1 MPSPSPRR
9 TARSAGVRVACL
21 RAACRHVA
29 RLRVAVAWAAVAAT
43 GLTTPAALAAQLA
56 DRPVLVEVRVPK
68 PPTLASGRNGDVLTY
83 EVHVTNFTR
92 AAVTWTGLDVSDAV
106 TGAPLAAVRDS
117 AFQRDLMRPG
127 LGAVPFAQR
136 ATIAGGLRAVL
147 FVQVPLAAGARPIAL
162 RHTLTFDDSIGTR
175 TMSAA
180 PVPVTLDVAVIG
192 PPFKGGPWLAANGPS
207 NGSGHRRALIPLD
220 GVMAIA
226 QRFAI
231 DWVLV
236 DSAFSTHKGDALD
249 NTKYYAHDLDVIAVA
264 DGIVAVIKDGI
275 PENIP
280 GAQSRAVPI
289 TLETVG
295 GNHVIL
301 DLGKG
306 RFAFYAHVRPG
317 SIRVKVGDRVKKG
330 QLLAK
335 LGNSGNST
343 EPHLHF
349 HLADAASPLGS
360 QGIPY
365 VFESVEFVGKCK
377 GLGTGCAFAPS
388 ETKRRVMPFENDL
401 VTFSK

>member
-1 MPSPSPRR
+1 MPSPSPRH
-9 TARSAGVRVACL
+9 TARAAGVRVACL

-68 PPTLASGRNGDVLTY
+68 PPTLASGRSGDVLTY

-92 AAVTWTGLDVSDAV
+92 ASVTWTGLDVSEAV

-147 FVQVPLAAGARPIAL
+147 FVQVPLAAGVRPIAL
-162 RHTLTFDDSIGTR
+162 RHTLTFDDSVGTR
-175 TMSAA
+175 TMNAA

-192 PPFKGGPWLAANGPS
+192 PPFKGGPWLAANGPG

-220 GVMAIA
+220 GEMAIA

-249 NTKYYAHDLDVIAVA
+249 NTKYYAHDLDVIGTARDCA
-264 DGIVAVIKDGI
+264 PGMFSGI
-275 PENIP
+275 PSLMTATMPSATAIT
-280 GAQSRAVPI
+280 SRSWA
-289 TLETVG
+289 
-295 GNHVIL
+295 
-301 DLGKG
+301 
-306 RFAFYAHVRPG
+306 
-317 SIRVKVGDRVKKG
+317 
-330 QLLAK
+330 
-335 LGNSGNST
+335 
-343 EPHLHF
+343 
-349 HLADAASPLGS
+349 
-360 QGIPY
+360 
-365 VFESVEFVGKCK
+365 
-377 GLGTGCAFAPS
+377 
-388 ETKRRVMPFENDL
+388 
-401 VTFSK
+401 